1 MNLLFP
7 PQSYLVFFLSLSLHF
22 LSPPPLWSLG
32 TRSCVFEAGY
42 ELTPGVVEND
52 LELSPPTSPF
62 QVLLFTVVNPHPLPP
77 PPQIG
82 FLSLRILLPTFTL
95 WGSVSFSIP
104 YFIYLVACVG
114 SFFLWLNNILFWKS
128 AEFCILVHRLVG
140 VNSFQLSGYCN
151 RATTN
156 HWGPLLKCQCADSLM
171 CLPGNE
177 TSMAV

>member
-7 PQSYLVFFLSLSLHF
+7 PQSYLVFFFFFSPSPFTSSLLPHF
-22 LSPPPLWSLG
+22 WSLG

-114 SFFLWLNNILFWKS
+114 SLFIWLFWKS
-128 AEFCILVHRLVG
+128 AEFCISVHRLVG

-156 HWGPLLKCQCADSLM
+156 HWGPLLKCQCANSLM
-171 CLPGNE
+171 CLPGSE
-177 TSMAV
+177 ISMAV